1 MTHSPPIPTPSAA
14 SSPSPIAVAM
24 EARGMTLAEL
34 AAASGIRPAV
44 LAGLLSGKRRMGV
57 ATARKLA
64 PVFGDNP
71 AALIRRDRA
80 PDPALAG

>member
-1 MTHSPPIPTPSAA
+1 
-14 SSPSPIAVAM
+14 
-24 EARGMTLAEL
+24 
-34 AAASGIRPAV
+34 V
-44 LAGLLSGKRRMGV
+44 LAGILTGKRRLGV

>member
-1 MTHSPPIPTPSAA
+1 MTP
-14 SSPSPIAVAM
+14 
-24 EARGMTLAEL
+24 AEL

-44 LAGLLSGKRRMGV
+44 LAGLISGKRRLGV